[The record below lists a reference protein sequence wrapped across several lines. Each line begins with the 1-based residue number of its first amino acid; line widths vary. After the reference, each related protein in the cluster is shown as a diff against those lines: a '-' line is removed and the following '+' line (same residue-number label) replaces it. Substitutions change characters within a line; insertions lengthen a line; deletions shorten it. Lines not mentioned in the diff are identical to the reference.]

1 MSPADTKRTKRR
13 KNRRGGGTS
22 GGGGG
27 TSGGSKALSRQ
38 QKMSPATS
46 GGGSSSSSAS
56 GEVPFSFSPLRP
68 SFPGSWRC
76 LLCRCETPSML
87 QASAGETNG
96 LAPGAGG
103 GTNPLQLGLAACAAG
118 TNGQS
123 SAQTNSEGNGLNGAP
138 SPGAPNPPQPS
149 FVGALNASRSP
160 PSPMQNGA
168 TPENTTLFPSPLWVC
183 HDCRRNFEEQH
194 LRGNFQPTSQTVD
207 AVQKPPVVLDA
218 VANGGKTESALPVQP
233 PAELTTVPGLICNCE
248 SCRERREIVGESGRD
263 AQLLQKYWTE
273 VRHLVRCIY
282 CRAGTPLAE
291 EQGTAPDVESVKEMV
306 DRLCKVDPYQLYQRL
321 ESQAREYVLEVKLRL
336 VKQLTSAPL
345 SAAHACHLLSLLLDE
360 YGALCQAA
368 RTIATFLVTLE
379 KEHLKKFEV
388 TWELHNMHLFHKM
401 VYFAPLIQR
410 DLSTLLN
417 LLKSQDEPQ
426 DEATVELLGR
436 MRCFEE
442 GMVCI
447 ATQWNDCQKRID
459 DYVDEQ
465 VALKRKQKAQKE
477 DWELYKQ
484 RKLIE
489 QQLMSSKKCEL
500 AEGNVPEA
508 VAQLLATSHLNLGD
522 CPNCNYRQRCTC
534 DQCSISHMLTCGLM
548 EPTLPDS
555 LHLNSLAL
563 PSGTAREYLSEIH
576 APSISSSSSDCDSGP
591 STPPLT
597 RQHPDAN
604 FTELD
609 EAEVAGLPDSLADV
623 YALCSYPDSGV
634 ELGTGSLHTVLNGAG
649 ENLAAKD
656 EHSGKSSSCSS
667 TSEEEDEEEDDE
679 EEEEDEDEDE
689 GEFSPDVAEYG
700 ASEVS
705 APSEGPGGGPLHGAS
720 GGLPV
725 AFAQHK
731 DGQELFTVG
740 FPGREAGEGVP
751 ASCECHFCKQV
762 GGLAP
767 ALPPGALPGGQQLL
781 LADKLPHHPTLQ
793 LYPHIHGQLPLHP
806 SPSPLA
812 HISHLNPFLPHP
824 VYPAPPVSPA
834 SALAAVYPPSP
845 ASSSALY
852 SATSAS
858 NKCLLNLS
866 APAFPQS
873 CKHQGLRLG
882 LEGAAVVE
890 PAAGATAAPY
900 PVAASGEWSTELLA
914 AHRYT
919 GSWASELLAG
929 TLGVLPDTGHAATDC
944 KAPSEKNNNP
954 FTHGTQPSH
963 AQGQQQQHLD
973 LASYS
978 SNAHHTIL
986 PAKPAPLQQPN
997 GHPHKGSVR
1006 SSPVGISSSSPFQQG
1021 PPSSNPP
1028 ATHLGH
1034 PQTTP
1039 TSCAAKAAPCSKP
1052 PSPVAP
1058 AGQSKSLSASPF
1070 AKPPPPSSGFP
1081 KSVSPAPFPKT
1092 AASPAFPKQ
1101 APAAPGFVSHHLGG
1115 ACPSGKAPG
1124 GHVEAL
1130 HSVANACSEGNC
1142 VGCSD
1147 GNTYGT
1153 EESQDEDSCSDE
1165 SSSTSTSTS
1174 QRDGKYCDCCY
1185 CEFFGHGGPPV
1196 APTSKNYAEM
1206 REKLRLRLT
1215 KRKEDPPRRE
1225 PPPPPKKEADTRKV
1239 EELLSFINSSEP
1251 KPGNTA
1257 RAAKR
1262 ARHKQRKMEER
1273 AKQETELKERGDQ
1286 EQLQQEAV
1294 VEEDAQQTRSTLQ
1307 RTESK
1312 LSAGQPE
1319 PARLPGTSRPPS
1331 HFSTERPARPPGV
1344 QADSLLQNCT
1354 LASTVSNMHTAQAT
1368 KFTHSAATGDLSESK
1383 DARSTTA
1390 IRKADPLLAP
1400 SYEKNSSGASVIK
1413 TSDAEPQTFLESV
1426 KRCTFAHEERARGTH
1441 DQKPAELGKRQHKQ
1455 NAVESKQEIVN
1466 KHSLASDH
1474 RRLQREMNCT
1484 KISDSTL
1491 VGEPSCTLQKHDV
1504 HHREQQVSPPAVPDH
1519 PKVKRSELAPLR
1531 GKPTADTP
1539 QPKGRAVECPV
1550 AKSSCQHA
1558 SYSMPDALQP
1568 KGKASELH
1576 AKSKGAAEVQ
1586 RSKGTTE
1593 PLVCQQNGKVTGSP
1607 HNEKFALAS
1616 LQTNEKLESTTRK
1629 ASGTSENG
1637 SQKSGSGNTAGV
1649 AQGLNGKMENAPLQ
1663 TYNKI
1668 EQHAPCKASGQ
1679 EGPRGPHCEPQT
1691 HGADEQHSPEM
1702 NGKADS
1708 PQPKNKSK
1716 KNKKKKSEKLNP
1728 SIDDV
1733 FLPKDIDLNNG
1744 DLDETEREVERFKRF
1759 CMDSAR
1765 QNRQKLTV
1773 NWSNF
1778 NLKKSGF
1785 AAH

>member
-1 MSPADTKRTKRR
+1 
-13 KNRRGGGTS
+13 
-22 GGGGG
+22 
-27 TSGGSKALSRQ
+27 
-38 QKMSPATS
+38 
-46 GGGSSSSSAS
+46 
-56 GEVPFSFSPLRP
+56 
-68 SFPGSWRC
+68 
-76 LLCRCETPSML
+76 
-87 QASAGETNG
+87 
-96 LAPGAGG
+96 
-103 GTNPLQLGLAACAAG
+103 
-118 TNGQS
+118 
-123 SAQTNSEGNGLNGAP
+123 
-138 SPGAPNPPQPS
+138 
-149 FVGALNASRSP
+149 
-160 PSPMQNGA
+160 
-168 TPENTTLFPSPLWVC
+168 
-183 HDCRRNFEEQH
+183 
-194 LRGNFQPTSQTVD
+194 
-207 AVQKPPVVLDA
+207 
-218 VANGGKTESALPVQP
+218 
-233 PAELTTVPGLICNCE
+233 
-248 SCRERREIVGESGRD
+248 
-263 AQLLQKYWTE
+263 
-273 VRHLVRCIY
+273 
-282 CRAGTPLAE
+282 
-291 EQGTAPDVESVKEMV
+291 
-306 DRLCKVDPYQLYQRL
+306 
-321 ESQAREYVLEVKLRL
+321 VKLRL

-417 LLKSQDEPQ
+417 LLKRASRSQDEPQ

-447 ATQWNDCQKRID
+447 AAQWNDCQKRID

-489 QQLMSSKKCEL
+489 QQQLMNSKKCEL
-500 AEGNVPEA
+500 AEGNVSEA
-508 VAQLLATSHLNLGD
+508 VAQLLSTSHLNLGD

-604 FTELD
+604 FTELQSHGPNVCRD

-649 ENLAAKD
+649 ENLASKD
-656 EHSGKSSSCSS
+656 ESSSCSS
-667 TSEEEDEEEDDE
+667 TSEEEDEED
-679 EEEEDEDEDE
+679 EEDEDEDDNCDPTATAHE
-689 GEFSPDVAEYG
+689 PGVFSGRLHCCCQRALAHTPP
-700 ASEVS
+700 
-705 APSEGPGGGPLHGAS
+705 PSYKAM
-720 GGLPV
+720 
-725 AFAQHK
+725 
-731 DGQELFTVG
+731 
-740 FPGREAGEGVP
+740 AGEGVP

-824 VYPAPPVSPA
+824 VYPAPPVPPA
-834 SALAAVYPPSP
+834 SALAAVYPPSQ

-858 NKCLLNLS
+858 NKIFPSCVGSHPCVVGKVVSGVGCRRNMNVTLEQGVVRTPGWVAARQGPVLGMLRPTARRPPNQPPCSSPMDMPIKVSKKKCLN
-866 APAFPQS
+866 AFPS
-873 CKHQGLRLG
+873 NAFTR
-882 LEGAAVVE
+882 AYSV
-890 PAAGATAAPY
+890 TA
-900 PVAASGEWSTELLA
+900 ET
-914 AHRYT
+914 
-919 GSWASELLAG
+919 
-929 TLGVLPDTGHAATDC
+929 
-944 KAPSEKNNNP
+944 
-954 FTHGTQPSH
+954 
-963 AQGQQQQHLD
+963 
-973 LASYS
+973 YS
-978 SNAHHTIL
+978 SFS
-986 PAKPAPLQQPN
+986 
-997 GHPHKGSVR
+997 GSVR

-1021 PPSSNPP
+1021 PLSSNPP

-1058 AGQSKSLSASPF
+1058 ASQSKSLSASPF

-1130 HSVANACSEGNC
+1130 HGVASACSEGNC

-1294 VEEDAQQTRSTLQ
+1294 VEEDAQQRRSTLQ

-1312 LSAGQPE
+1312 LGVGQPE

-1331 HFSTERPARPPGV
+1331 HFSTERPARPPVV
-1344 QADSLLQNCT
+1344 QADLLLQNCT
-1354 LASTVSNMHTAQAT
+1354 LASTVSNMHAAQAT
-1368 KFTHSAATGDLSESK
+1368 KFTHSASTGGLSESK

-1390 IRKADPLLAP
+1390 IRKADPSLAP
-1400 SYEKNSSGASVIK
+1400 SYEKNSS
-1413 TSDAEPQTFLESV
+1413 
-1426 KRCTFAHEERARGTH
+1426 
-1441 DQKPAELGKRQHKQ
+1441 
-1455 NAVESKQEIVN
+1455 
-1466 KHSLASDH
+1466 
-1474 RRLQREMNCT
+1474 
-1484 KISDSTL
+1484 
-1491 VGEPSCTLQKHDV
+1491 GEPSCTLQKHDV

-1519 PKVKRSELAPLR
+1519 PKVKRSELP
-1531 GKPTADTP
+1531 P
-1539 QPKGRAVECPV
+1539 
-1550 AKSSCQHA
+1550 
-1558 SYSMPDALQP
+1558 P

-1586 RSKGTTE
+1586 RSKGTE
-1593 PLVCQQNGKVTGSP
+1593 PLVCQQNGKVTDS
-1607 HNEKFALAS
+1607 HVAVQNNEKFALAS
-1616 LQTNEKLESTTRK
+1616 LQTNEKLESTARK
-1629 ASGTSENG
+1629 
-1637 SQKSGSGNTAGV
+1637 
-1649 AQGLNGKMENAPLQ
+1649 
-1663 TYNKI
+1663 
-1668 EQHAPCKASGQ
+1668 
-1679 EGPRGPHCEPQT
+1679 EPQP
-1691 HGADEQHSPEM
+1691 HGADEQHTPEI

-1716 KNKKKKSEKLNP
+1716 KNKKKKSERLNP
-1728 SIDDV
+1728 SIGHVNYFTTFVLVISSIDLRFSSITDINNNCNCLISFSDDV

>member
-56 GEVPFSFSPLRP
+56 GEVRGERGVGGGEGMERDGWVPFSFSPLRP

-96 LAPGAGG
+96 L
-103 GTNPLQLGLAACAAG
+103 
-118 TNGQS
+118 
-123 SAQTNSEGNGLNGAP
+123 
-138 SPGAPNPPQPS
+138 
-149 FVGALNASRSP
+149 
-160 PSPMQNGA
+160 NGA

-194 LRGNFQPTSQTVD
+194 LRGNFQPTSQASVTRVFSC
-207 AVQKPPVVLDA
+207 L
-218 VANGGKTESALPVQP
+218 GRALPGLPV
-233 PAELTTVPGLICNCE
+233 AELTTVPGLICNCE

-604 FTELD
+604 FTELYEPSARRPRRD

-700 ASEVS
+700 AS
-705 APSEGPGGGPLHGAS
+705 
-720 GGLPV
+720 
-725 AFAQHK
+725 
-731 DGQELFTVG
+731 
-740 FPGREAGEGVP
+740 EAGEGVP

-858 NKCLLNLS
+858 NKRGGC
-866 APAFPQS
+866 
-873 CKHQGLRLG
+873 
-882 LEGAAVVE
+882 AVWETGPRHNNVE
-890 PAAGATAAPY
+890 FLP
-900 PVAASGEWSTELLA
+900 
-914 AHRYT
+914 
-919 GSWASELLAG
+919 LAG
-929 TLGVLPDTGHAATDC
+929 DHEIAPRIMGTLTGVANGGWLVFAGHAATDC

-954 FTHGTQPSH
+954 FTHGTQPKNGRECFSICDLTF
-963 AQGQQQQHLD
+963 HLEFII
-973 LASYS
+973 LAVNAFTRIYSVTAETYS
-978 SNAHHTIL
+978 SFS
-986 PAKPAPLQQPN
+986 
-997 GHPHKGSVR
+997 GSVR

-1130 HSVANACSEGNC
+1130 HSVANAEGNC

-1504 HHREQQVSPPAVPDH
+1504 HHREQQVSPPA
-1519 PKVKRSELAPLR
+1519 
-1531 GKPTADTP
+1531 
-1539 QPKGRAVECPV
+1539 
-1550 AKSSCQHA
+1550 
-1558 SYSMPDALQP
+1558 
-1568 KGKASELH
+1568 
-1576 AKSKGAAEVQ
+1576 
-1586 RSKGTTE
+1586 
-1593 PLVCQQNGKVTGSP
+1593 
-1607 HNEKFALAS
+1607 
-1616 LQTNEKLESTTRK
+1616 
-1629 ASGTSENG
+1629 
-1637 SQKSGSGNTAGV
+1637 
-1649 AQGLNGKMENAPLQ
+1649 
-1663 TYNKI
+1663 
-1668 EQHAPCKASGQ
+1668 
-1679 EGPRGPHCEPQT
+1679 T

-1716 KNKKKKSEKLNP
+1716 KNKKKKSERLNP

>member
-604 FTELD
+604 FTELYEPSARRPRRD

-700 ASEVS
+700 ANSPPRHCCCQR
-705 APSEGPGGGPLHGAS
+705 ALAHTPPPSYKAM
-720 GGLPV
+720 
-725 AFAQHK
+725 
-731 DGQELFTVG
+731 
-740 FPGREAGEGVP
+740 AGEGVP

-858 NKCLLNLS
+858 NKQNLITTKYLDS
-866 APAFPQS
+866 KNGRKCFSICDLTFHLEFIILAVNAFTRIYS
-873 CKHQGLRLG
+873 
-882 LEGAAVVE
+882 V
-890 PAAGATAAPY
+890 TA
-900 PVAASGEWSTELLA
+900 ET
-914 AHRYT
+914 
-919 GSWASELLAG
+919 
-929 TLGVLPDTGHAATDC
+929 
-944 KAPSEKNNNP
+944 
-954 FTHGTQPSH
+954 
-963 AQGQQQQHLD
+963 
-973 LASYS
+973 YS
-978 SNAHHTIL
+978 SFS
-986 PAKPAPLQQPN
+986 
-997 GHPHKGSVR
+997 GSVR

-1130 HSVANACSEGNC
+1130 HSVANAEGNC

-1262 ARHKQRKMEER
+1262 ARHKQRK
-1273 AKQETELKERGDQ
+1273 
-1286 EQLQQEAV
+1286 
-1294 VEEDAQQTRSTLQ
+1294 
-1307 RTESK
+1307 
-1312 LSAGQPE
+1312 PE

-1716 KNKKKKSEKLNP
+1716 KNKKKKSERLNP